1 MKKFAFCALIVFA
14 IVGFSFKYGADS
26 RISEDSELRSVTQ
39 AAFSLR
45 NTQTS
50 DATAFLIGVFSGDNG
65 TKLSFGGDGT
75 LVLAKSWLE
84 KNEGSYSLTQSS
96 EGAAIICTEFD
107 GESRLY
113 AFTLLSEKGDF
124 RLTDIEG
131 NTVVYTPSER

>member
-50 DATAFLIGVFSGDNG
+50 DATAFLLGIFSGDNG
-65 TKLSFGGDGT
+65 TKLSSGGDGT
-75 LVLAKSWLE
+75 LVLRVRNCDE
-84 KNEGSYSLTQSS
+84 
-96 EGAAIICTEFD
+96 
-107 GESRLY
+107 
-113 AFTLLSEKGDF
+113 
-124 RLTDIEG
+124 
-131 NTVVYTPSER
+131 VVYVPPIPDRSNPQTGDNLFRFYSRIFPGK